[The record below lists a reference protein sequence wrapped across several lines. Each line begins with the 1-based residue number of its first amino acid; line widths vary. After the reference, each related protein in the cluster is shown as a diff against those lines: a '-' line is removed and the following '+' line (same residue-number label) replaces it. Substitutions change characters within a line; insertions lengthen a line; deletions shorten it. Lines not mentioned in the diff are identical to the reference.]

1 MSAIAETLDLAGAP
15 PIPGLSFRRYR
26 GREEHPAM
34 LRVYN
39 AAHEGDG
46 LEDVSTVEQFDLNYS
61 TLVNCDPLRDIVLAE
76 VDGELMAY
84 ARVFW
89 TDQVDGSRSYEN
101 FGFIDPAWRQRGL
114 GTAMHRRNEERL
126 REIAAGHPEIQ
137 TKWLSSE
144 GMETSVGNAALLAGS
159 GYTPVRYFYDMVAPT
174 LEGITPPPMPE
185 GIEVRPVS
193 TEQFRAL
200 WDASAEAFRD
210 HWGEP
215 EATEADW
222 ERFRDNPEHVERP
235 FWMIGW
241 EGDDVAGVVTTTVPE
256 EENRERGRKRV
267 WVESVSVRRP
277 WRRRGLAK
285 ALLARSLAAA
295 RDAGF
300 TSAGLGVDAEN
311 PTGALGLYESLGFAP
326 ERTGIAYRKPLA
338 VVAAT

>member
-1 MSAIAETLDLAGAP
+1 MSKVADELVLPDAP
-15 PIPGLSFRRYR
+15 PIPGLRFRRYR
-26 GREEHPAM
+26 GPDEHPAM
-34 LRVYN
+34 ARVYG
-39 AAHEGDG
+39 AAHEADG
-46 LEDVSTVEQFDLNYS
+46 LEDVPSLEQFNLNYS
-61 TLVNCDPLRDIVLAE
+61 TLVNCDPQSDMVLAE
-76 VDGELMAY
+76 VDGELVAY

-101 FGFIDPAWRQRGL
+101 FGFIHPAWRRRGL
-114 GTAMHRRNEERL
+114 GMAMHRRNEERL
-126 REIAAGHPEIQ
+126 REIAAGHPEVE

-144 GMETSVGNAALLAGS
+144 GMETAVGNAALLARS
-159 GYTPVRYFYDMVAPT
+159 GYTPVRYFYEMVAPT
-174 LEGITPPPMPE
+174 LEGIASPPMPE
-185 GIEVRPVS
+185 GLEVRPAR
-193 TEQFRAL
+193 TEHFRAI

-215 EATEADW
+215 EATEKDW

-241 EGDDVAGVVTTTVPE
+241 EGEEVAGVVTTTVPE
-256 EENRERGRKRV
+256 EENRERARKRV

-285 ALLARSLAAA
+285 ALLARSLVAA
-295 RDAGF
+295 REAGF

-311 PTGALGLYESLGFAP
+311 PTGALGLYESLGFAA

-338 VVAAT
+338 P

>member
-1 MSAIAETLDLAGAP
+1 MSRAETLALVDAP
-15 PIPGLSFRRYR
+15 PIAGLRFRHYAGPGD
-26 GREEHPAM
+26 HAQM

-39 AAHEGDG
+39 AAHEADG

-61 TLVNCDPLRDIVLAE
+61 TLVNCDPTRDMLLAE
-76 VDGELMAY
+76 VDGQVVAY
-84 ARVFW
+84 ARVYW

-101 FGFIDPAWRQRGL
+101 FGFIDPAWRRRGI
-114 GTAMHRRNEERL
+114 GGAMHRRNEQRL
-126 REIAAGHPEIQ
+126 REIAAGHPEVG
-137 TKWLSSE
+137 TKWFSSE
-144 GMETSVGNAALLAGS
+144 GMEAAVGNAVLLARS

-193 TEQFRAL
+193 TDHFRAI

-215 EATEADW
+215 EATQADW

-241 EGDDVAGVVTTTVPE
+241 DGDEVAAVVTTTVPK

-267 WVESVSVRRP
+267 WVESVSTRRR

-285 ALLARSLAAA
+285 ALLARSLVAA
-295 RDAGF
+295 REAGF
-300 TSAGLGVDAEN
+300 PSAGLGVDAEN
-311 PTGALGLYESLGFAP
+311 PTGALGLYESLGFAA
-326 ERTGIAYRKPLA
+326 ERTGIAYRKPFGS
-338 VVAAT
+338 

>member
-1 MSAIAETLDLAGAP
+1 MSEVADELVLPDAP
-15 PIPGLSFRRYR
+15 PIPGLRFRRYR
-26 GREEHPAM
+26 GPVEHPQM

-46 LEDVSTVEQFDLNYS
+46 LEDLSTVEQFDLNYS
-61 TLVNCDPLRDIVLAE
+61 TLVNCDLERDLVLAE
-76 VDGELMAY
+76 VDGEMVAY

-101 FGFIDPAWRQRGL
+101 FGLIHPVWRRRGL
-114 GTAMHRRNEERL
+114 GTALHHRNEERL
-126 REIAAGHPEIQ
+126 REIAAGHPGVAQ
-137 TKWLSSE
+137 QWLSSE
-144 GMETSVGNAALLAGS
+144 GMESAVGNAALLARS
-159 GYTPVRYFYDMVAPT
+159 GYTPVRYFYEMVAPT
-174 LEGITPPPMPE
+174 LEGIAPPPMPE

-193 TEQFRAL
+193 TDHFRAI

-215 EATEADW
+215 ESTEKDW

-241 EGDDVAGVVTTTVPE
+241 EGEKVAGVVTTTVPE
-256 EENRERGRKRV
+256 EENRERARKRV
-267 WVESVSVRRP
+267 WVEAVSVRRP

-285 ALLARSLAAA
+285 ALLARSLLAA

-311 PTGALGLYESLGFAP
+311 PTGALGLYESLGFAA
-326 ERTGIAYRKPLA
+326 ERTGMVYRKPLEL
-338 VVAAT
+338 